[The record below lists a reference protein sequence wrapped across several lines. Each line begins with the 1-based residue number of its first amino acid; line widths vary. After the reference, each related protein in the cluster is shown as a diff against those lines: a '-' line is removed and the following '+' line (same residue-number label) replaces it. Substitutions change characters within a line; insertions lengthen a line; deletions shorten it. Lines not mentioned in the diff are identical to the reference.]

1 MSTTRARKSTVGD
14 KKATRGASLTTADLV
29 VLSLLSERPMHGYEV
44 VKEYA
49 RQEVADW
56 AAVSRPHV
64 YYALQ
69 KLAECGHVEAVAS
82 SRTPDPRGKTVYRI
96 ADEGVQALR
105 VALASEAWSQS
116 RTPTAFDTW
125 LGLSIHARPADKRRV
140 LAARRAYLMEQIAK
154 EKQTAAEITLDGGNR
169 ARVAAVMVGLC
180 IERFETELRWLVALE
195 DVLLD
200 RR

>member
-1 MSTTRARKSTVGD
+1 
-14 KKATRGASLTTADLV
+14 
-29 VLSLLSERPMHGYEV
+29 MHGYEL

-56 AAVSRPHV
+56 ASVSRPHV

-69 KLAECGHVEAVAS
+69 KLADCGYVDAVAS
-82 SRTPDPRGKTVYRI
+82 SRTPDPRGKTVYHI
-96 ADEGVQALR
+96 APEGVQALR
-105 VALASEAWSQS
+105 VALSSEGWSQH

-140 LAARRAYLMEQIAK
+140 LAARRAYLVQQIAR
-154 EKQTAAEITLDGGNR
+154 ERQTAAEIAVDAGNR

-180 IERFETELRWLVALE
+180 IEQFETELRWLAALE

-200 RR
+200 R